1 MTTNLANELVLK
13 LTLDVDSFIALLKS
27 ANSVLGLL
35 MVSILLL
42 ILEAILSI
50 YSLALKTGL
59 AGVGVGG
66 IATKIGAV
74 CVVELVLCGT
84 FRTMGI
90 IEVWVEER
98 ILNGNWFVDVV
109 LGDALSVSVL
119 NDPDSLVR
127 IGDAEWTTGAIFGE
141 VILGAGRFVKVVS
154 KTVGLKFKI
163 NITDFKLINFEF
175 NLHFGL

>member
-1 MTTNLANELVLK
+1 
-13 LTLDVDSFIALLKS
+13 
-27 ANSVLGLL
+27 

-59 AGVGVGG
+59 GGVGVGT
-66 IATKIGAV
+66 ATTIGAV

-90 IEVWVEER
+90 IEVWVEEW
-98 ILNGNWFVDVV
+98 ILNGNWFVI
-109 LGDALSVSVL
+109 LGDVLSVSVL
-119 NDPDSLVR
+119 NDPDSLDR
-127 IGDAEWTTGAIFGE
+127 IGDAEWTTGAIFGV

-154 KTVGLKFKI
+154 KTVGLKLKI
-163 NITDFKLINFEF
+163 NKTDFKLINFEF
-175 NLHFGL
+175 NLHFDL